1 MPKLSRLSAI
11 PAIALVAILL
21 TPPSGQGTAQG
32 QTFPEA
38 TASTASTPQYD
49 TATLL
54 LEDLGGGTTV
64 ELTSALTTF
73 GNFYILPEG
82 DSYYLWL
89 DNLDYPD
96 YGIEQRL
103 ESQDGLVWH
112 DRTDTNLSGFS
123 GSYRRAEGLRTVIK
137 NDEGIYE
144 GWQQYYYE
152 SSIGWGH
159 AHRYVTSTNG
169 ITWTVVNQPALI
181 GSLRANVIKVE
192 DTYNMWATTSFDSS
206 MSSDPKPLRHRTSSS
221 GGTGWG
227 DWQTGGDLVSVD
239 GQPLI
244 YNWTFVRRLPDG
256 TYQLFYHANE
266 DPEIHLAASGNGV
279 QFTTVV
285 TGLLNAEEVI
295 PPGNTFNHLREL
307 VVVNVGGED
316 WIYFS
321 FRDQA
326 GTDHLAVSRPI
337 YYTFL
342 PLVLQDHPS
351 TAFPLHIGDAIPAR
365 SVIFQGETFYSTT
378 LQIPNTLP
386 AGGHF
391 YLSSQPDTVAEALVD
406 DKVAVVLASDDIF
419 VFNFSTSG
427 LPEPATVEIPRV
439 VMEQMSGQ
447 TVTVEYRDVYGSVV
461 NASAMWLI
469 WTP

>member
-1 MPKLSRLSAI
+1 MLKSSRLSTI
-11 PAIALVAILL
+11 LAIALITILL
-21 TPPSGQGTAQG
+21 ASSSSQGTARG
-32 QTFPEA
+32 QNLTES
-38 TASTASTPQYD
+38 TASTASTSQYG
-49 TATLL
+49 TATILM
-54 LEDLGGGTTV
+54 EDLGGGTTV

-82 DSYYLWL
+82 DTYYLWL

-96 YGIEQRL
+96 YGLEQRL

-137 NDEGIYE
+137 NDEDIYE

-169 ITWTVVNQPALI
+169 ITWTVVNHPALV
-181 GSLRANVIKVE
+181 GSLRADVIKVD
-192 DTYNMWATTSFDSS
+192 DTYHMWATTSFDSS

-244 YNWTFVRRLPDG
+244 YNWTFVRRLSEG

-266 DPEIHLAASGNGV
+266 DPEIHLAASSDGV
-279 QFTTVV
+279 QFTNVV

-295 PPGNTFNHLREL
+295 PPGNTFSHLREF
-307 VVVNVGGED
+307 VVVNVEGED

-321 FRDQA
+321 FRDQEDN
-326 GTDHLAVSRPI
+326 DHLAVSQPV
-337 YYTFL
+337 YYTYL
-342 PLVLQDHPS
+342 PLVQDHPLA
-351 TAFPLHIGDAIPAR
+351 TFPLHIGDTIPAR
-365 SVIFQGETFYSTT
+365 SAAYQGETFYSTT
-378 LQIPNTLP
+378 LQIPSELP
-386 AGGHF
+386 ASGHF
-391 YLSSQPDTVAEALVD
+391 YLSSQPDTVAEVVVD
-406 DKVAVVLASDDIF
+406 DKLAIVLANDDIF

-427 LPEPATVEIPRV
+427 YPEPAIVEIPRA

-447 TVTVEYRDVYGSVV
+447 TATVEYRDVYGSLVG
-461 NASAMWLI
+461 ASAIWLI